1 VSLHSVDKLPGWY
14 LLEVNFISLF
24 QFGTG
29 DESGKINQSK
39 NHNGKKKKR
48 YCTVLLKGYCTVL
61 LKNTFN
67 LLRPIL
73 RLTKFACFQY
83 VEGEEDQ
90 TKEKLEVLVM
100 MLMRKLQM

>member
-1 VSLHSVDKLPGWY
+1 MSLHSVDKLPGWY

-48 YCTVLLKGYCTVL
+48 YCTVLLY